1 MHRAFVRRFLV
12 AMTVPRPVVITGPS
26 GAGKSTLLKI
36 LMEEYKDVF
45 GFSVSHTTRKPR
57 HGEEDGKDYHFTT
70 KEEMQ
75 KGIDQGEFIEHAVF
89 SGNMYGT
96 SKAAVQTV
104 LAENKICILDV
115 DMQGVLSIKKTNLN
129 PLYISIQPPSL
140 DVLEKRLRDRN
151 TESEESLQKRLAA
164 ARQDL
169 EISKEPGL
177 FDVVIIN
184 VDVRP
189 AYNKLRDVL
198 QVEIQK
204 VQSSSNS

>member
-1 MHRAFVRRFLV
+1 MSSAS
-12 AMTVPRPVVITGPS
+12 MTVPRPVVITGPS

>member
-1 MHRAFVRRFLV
+1 
-12 AMTVPRPVVITGPS
+12 MTVPRPVVITGPS